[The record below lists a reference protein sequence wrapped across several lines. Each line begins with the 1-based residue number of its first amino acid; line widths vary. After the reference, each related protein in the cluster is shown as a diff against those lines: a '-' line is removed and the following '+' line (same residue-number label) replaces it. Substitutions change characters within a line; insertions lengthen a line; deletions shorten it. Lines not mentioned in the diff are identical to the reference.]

1 MSLKRKRVKVYVDV
15 LGVLLTMDNP
25 TRSNAIDV
33 LRRYFEKEGIEPFR
47 GTSKPPDIYE
57 KELISLYIVGTR
69 GLGIDRDYPDKFKAI
84 FSAEMVYDELV
95 RAAESS
101 DVNNI
106 KDVWKGILGR
116 DVTEVDVA
124 RVLRFII
131 VLYYLDFVQH
141 DYVAKML
148 RKIAEAFPEYIE
160 TVRRFTKF
168 FVAIKISSDIANGV
182 IRDKMKKE
190 LTKQLLL
197 LDVGVSKSVPSD
209 KYIREIAKVLFN
221 IPKKTLD
228 KTLK

>member
-1 MSLKRKRVKVYVDV
+1 MSLKRKRVKVYIDV
-15 LGVLLTMDNP
+15 LGVLLAMDNP
-25 TRSNAIDV
+25 TRSDAV
-33 LRRYFEKEGIEPFR
+33 EALRKHFEKEGIEPFR

-69 GLGIDRDYPDKFKAI
+69 GLGIDKDYPDKFKSV
-84 FSAEMVYDELV
+84 FSVEMVYDELV

-106 KDVWKGILGR
+106 KDAWRSILSR
-116 DVTEVDVA
+116 DVAEVDVA

-141 DYVAKML
+141 DYVVKML
-148 RKIAEAFPEYIE
+148 RKVAGAFPEYVEAI
-160 TVRRFTKF
+160 RRFTKF

-190 LTKQLLL
+190 ITKQLLL
-197 LDVGVSKSVPSD
+197 LDIGVSKSVPSD
-209 KYIREIAKVLFN
+209 RYIREIARVLFN

-228 KTLK
+228 KVLK